1 MTHTHTHTHNTH
13 TSQSI
18 LKMVG
23 ILVRECTWCI
33 ALVVE
38 MLGSRYAARSASNSS
53 GSSGMI
59 GSALGSSFGVG
70 EDDPNPKK
78 LMLGIKGKFGLF

>member
-1 MTHTHTHTHNTH
+1 M
-13 TSQSI
+13 
-18 LKMVG
+18 
-23 ILVRECTWCI
+23 

-53 GSSGMI
+53 GSSGTI

-70 EDDPNPKK
+70 EEDPNPKK
-78 LMLGIKGKFGLF
+78 LMSKSRQVWFVLIGRRRLPAMARRKGSAADRVQPSED